1 MSNMGYSNSK
11 LVSYTR
17 LSPNNSGERNHA
29 IDTITIHCVVGQCSV
44 EALGGIFAPSSRQAS
59 SNYGIGCDGRIA
71 LYVEEKNRSW
81 CTSSSSNDNRA
92 ITIEVASDTGEP
104 YAVRDIVYKSLINL
118 LVDICQR
125 NGIKRLLWKADKSL
139 IGQVDKQNM
148 TVHRWFANKPCPGDY
163 LYNRHG
169 QIAEEVNARLGA
181 SETPVITP
189 SKNTSTNIEVGDNV
203 KLVNGATQYNGK
215 AIANEYESKVYKIS
229 ELKGDRAVLTI
240 EGNVIYAVNINSLVD
255 ADAPVVTPSKPSDG
269 SVDVADYLI
278 RVTCDA
284 LNIRSGPGTSCSIV
298 GQIKDRGVYT
308 ITHEDSTETW
318 GKLRSGVGWIHL
330 GYTKKV

>member
-1 MSNMGYSNSK
+1 MGYSNSK

-29 IDTITIHCVVGQCSV
+29 IDTITIHCVVGQCSI
-44 EALGGIFAPSSRQAS
+44 EALGGIFAPTSRQAS
-59 SNYGIGCDGRIA
+59 CNYGIGSDGRIG
-71 LYVEEKNRSW
+71 LCVEEKNRSW

-139 IGQVDKQNM
+139 IGQVNKQNM

-169 QIAEEVNARLGA
+169 DIANRVNAILGA
-181 SETPVITP
+181 SEEQAPVNN
-189 SKNTSTNIEVGDNV
+189 KSTTFKVEDNV
-203 KLVNGATQYNGK
+203 KLISGATQYNGK
-215 AIANEYESKVYKIS
+215 AIANGYESKVYKIS

-240 EGNVIYAVNINSLVD
+240 EGNVIYAVNVNSLIN
-255 ADAPVVTPSKPSDG
+255 ADAPVITPSKPSDG
-269 SVDVADYLI
+269 SVDVADYLV

-298 GQIKDRGVYT
+298 GQIKNRGVYT